1 MKIEILFPEICDLYG
16 DSGNV
21 LYLEKNFPKDTVIK
35 TSFLETPYFVN
46 NNVGLIYLGPMS
58 ENNFIKVLNKL
69 KPYKKRIKELI
80 SQNVVFL
87 FTGNACEIMGKTIQI
102 DNKDILKGL
111 NLINVETIFNK
122 DNRYNSL
129 FLGDF
134 SDEDHPIVGYKS
146 QNDILIVN
154 DAPLFKVTKEKN
166 NAQFE
171 GVRKNN
177 FFGTNLLGPILILN
191 PYFTKY
197 LFSLLGFNE
206 PIYLEEEL
214 ISAYN
219 RRLKEYQIENIKL

>member
-46 NNVGLIYLGPMS
+46 NNVGLIYLGPMN

-102 DNKDILKGL
+102 DNNDNLKGL

-129 FLGDF
+129 FLGNF
-134 SDEDHPIVGYKS
+134 LDEDHPIVGYKS

-154 DAPLFKVTKEKN
+154 DTPLFKVTKEKN